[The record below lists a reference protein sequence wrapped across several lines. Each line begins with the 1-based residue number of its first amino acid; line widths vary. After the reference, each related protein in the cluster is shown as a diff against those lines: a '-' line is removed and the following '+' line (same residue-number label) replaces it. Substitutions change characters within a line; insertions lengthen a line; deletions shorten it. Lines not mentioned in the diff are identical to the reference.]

1 MAKSIS
7 AKPKKRGPGRPATG
21 RNPMVGFRAGKELT
35 AKIDAWAKANDVER
49 SEAMRRLIEKG
60 LEK

>member
-1 MAKSIS
+1 
-7 AKPKKRGPGRPATG
+7 
-21 RNPMVGFRAGKELT
+21 MVGFRAGKELT